1 MRKLFIYRVLLFVTI
16 VFVLM
21 ASSAHTMVGTAAT
34 TDKFNMSYIYFG
46 DPSKYKYYVN
56 RTNGSLDVISPSYF
70 DLNDNG
76 TLKLTSSVSTSFI
89 NDMHKI
95 GVKVVPFLSNHWDR
109 NKGKKA
115 LENRATLAQQ
125 IADAVKNYN
134 LDGVNVDIENL
145 TENERDI
152 YTDFVRILRSK
163 LPSYKEVSVAV
174 APNPYNSTR
183 GWQGSYDY
191 TSLAKYSDYLMIM
204 AYDEHYQGGAPGP
217 VASASFVEASIK
229 YALQRVPK
237 EKIVL
242 GIPFYGRYWKN
253 GESYG
258 GYGINAEHV
267 ERLIDKYNGYVVFDE
282 TYKSPKAIIT
292 IKPGDE
298 PDYVLGRKLDTG
310 TYTIWYENEESIK
323 YKLSLVQKY
332 DLKGTGSWSLGQ
344 ENGTIWSYYDLWLN
358 GRYFIDAENH
368 WAKDAILFV
377 KDKGWMIGVPG
388 NRFVPENPLTR
399 AEAAAVLVRAF
410 GLEKTG
416 DDGMVFTDTT
426 NHWAKEEI
434 NIARQNNIVTGI
446 GNGMF
451 LPDKPVTRQEMAVML
466 DNMLMLPELDDNG
479 NSPYY
484 DISAEKTP
492 WSYESIIKMTG
503 YGIFYGGV
511 DGGFHPDE
519 NTTRAQMAVLMKR
532 VAER

>member
-1 MRKLFIYRVLLFVTI
+1 MKRTYIFRVFFLILTAFILLAAPVRT
-16 VFVLM
+16 M
-21 ASSAHTMVGTAAT
+21 AETSSATG
-34 TDKFNMSYIYFG
+34 KFNMSYIYFG
-46 DPSKYKYYVN
+46 DPSMYKYYVN
-56 RTNGSLDVISPSYF
+56 RTNGSLDVVSPNYF
-70 DLNDNG
+70 DLYDNG
-76 TLKLTSSVSTSFI
+76 TLKLTNSLSTDFI
-89 NDMHKI
+89 NEMHKM

-115 LENRATLAQQ
+115 LENRAVLAQQ
-125 IADAVKNYN
+125 IADAVKKYN
-134 LDGVNVDIENL
+134 LDGVNVDIENV

-163 LPSYKEVSVAV
+163 LPSNKEVSVAV
-174 APNPYNSTR
+174 APNPYNATK

-191 TSLAKYSDYLMIM
+191 ASLAKYSDYLMIM

-217 VASASFVEASIK
+217 VASAGFVEASIK

-253 GESYG
+253 GTSYG

-267 ERLIDKYNGYVVFDE
+267 ERLIAKYNGYVIFDE

-298 PDYVLGRKLDTG
+298 PHYVLGRKLDTG
-310 TYTIWYENEESIK
+310 TYTIWYENEESIM

-344 ENGTIWSYYDLWLN
+344 ENPAIWPHYDLWLN
-358 GRYFIDAENH
+358 GHYFIDAGNH

-377 KDKGWMIGVPG
+377 KEKGWMIGVPG
-388 NRFVPENPLTR
+388 NRFAPENPLTR
-399 AEAAAVLVRAF
+399 AEAAAILVRAF
-410 GLEKTG
+410 CLEKTG
-416 DDGMVFTDTT
+416 DDGMVFTDTI

-434 NIARQNNIVTGI
+434 DIARQNNVVSGI

-466 DNMLMLPELDDNG
+466 DNILMLPELDSNG
-479 NSPYY
+479 NNPYY
-484 DISAEKTP
+484 DISAEKNP
-492 WSYESIIKMTG
+492 WSYKSIIKMTC
-503 YGIFYGGV
+503 YGIFNGGV
-511 DGGFHPDE
+511 DGGFHPDD

-532 VAER
+532 IAER